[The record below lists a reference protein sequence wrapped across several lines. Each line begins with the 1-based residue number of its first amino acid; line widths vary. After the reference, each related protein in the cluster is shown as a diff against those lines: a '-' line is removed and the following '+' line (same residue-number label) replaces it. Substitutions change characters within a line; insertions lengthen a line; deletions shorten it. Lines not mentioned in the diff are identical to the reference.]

1 MLKKWLIF
9 GLLLF
14 GGFDGSRAVSA
25 GATLKPDNSKDIV
38 FVGTVMKI
46 YPVAGLRKNWAVVV
60 HVDRVVSGEFSGT
73 TFTFTIHSPSMAGLR
88 VGRAYAVNAK
98 WADGGY
104 VVDELKLKEVRS
116 RTKPSKKH

>member
-60 HVDRVVSGEFSGT
+60 HVDRVASGEFSGT
-73 TFTFTIHSPSMAGLR
+73 TFTFTIHSPWMAGCVLA
-88 VGRAYAVNAK
+88 GPMQ
-98 WADGGY
+98 
-104 VVDELKLKEVRS
+104 S
-116 RTKPSKKH
+116 MPSGPTEDTLSMN